1 MELARTIDSL
11 CASHVL
17 VFGSLPPHGRDL
29 DLLTQTGAEAH
40 SLKAKLSQEGFITRG
55 SSLARFTGPSIE
67 GVDVVEAAEWG
78 LPGDEQ
84 RALFDESL
92 PIDGLS
98 NLVRPSPPHSLL
110 ILARRFARAGTHLP
124 DKHRDRIAVALDDDP
139 DAWGKA
145 AKRASSWGAARSLAL
160 LRDAFERGTTP
171 TRRAQVDAV
180 AEEYA
185 SQGRSAA
192 HLHAIRRT
200 RKRRQGAIVALSGL
214 DGAGKTTQAEA
225 LRDALQKV
233 GFDAR
238 VEWTKIARNPS
249 LDLVAAP
256 VKFFLR
262 QPKRA
267 TGNTASP
274 AEAPTDAKRFR
285 ERSALVTHGWTL
297 VVALTNATAHRKA
310 TRHHLRHGRV
320 VICDRYVLDSAA
332 HMRYRY
338 GPQRRFRLQRM
349 LVRWLS
355 PKPLRQLLLKVP
367 PAVALERKAEQYD
380 LEQLSVLARLY
391 DDEREA
397 LGITAVDG
405 TEPPEQ
411 LNERLAQE
419 VWERLTE

>member
-11 CASHVL
+11 CASQVL

-40 SLKAKLSQEGFITRG
+40 SLKARLSEQGFTARG
-55 SSLARFTGPSIE
+55 SSLARFTNPSIE
-67 GVDVVEAAEWG
+67 GVDVVEAAGWG
-78 LPGDEQ
+78 LPSDEL
-84 RALFDESL
+84 RALFAESL
-92 PIDGLS
+92 PIDDLTR
-98 NLVRPSPPHSLL
+98 LVRPSPQHSLL
-110 ILARRFARAGTHLP
+110 ILARRFARSGASLP
-124 DKHRDRIAVALDDDP
+124 DKHRDRIAVAVQDDP
-139 DAWGKA
+139 DAWDKA
-145 AKRASSWGAARSLAL
+145 AKRAPSWGAKRSLAL
-160 LRDAFERGTTP
+160 LRDAFERGITP
-171 TRRAQVDAV
+171 TRRTQVEAV

-185 SQGRSAA
+185 VRGRSPA
-192 HLHAIRRT
+192 HLHAIRRLM
-200 RKRRQGAIVALSGL
+200 KRGRGAIVALSGL

-225 LRDALQKV
+225 LRDALEKV

-262 QPKRA
+262 RPQRA
-267 TGNTASP
+267 TGDTASP
-274 AEAPTDAKRFR
+274 ADTTPDAKRFR

-297 VVALTNATAHRKA
+297 VVAVTNATAHRKA
-310 TRHHLRHGRV
+310 TRHHVRHGRV

-338 GPQRRFRLQRM
+338 GPERRFRLQRT

-355 PKPLRQLLLKVP
+355 PRPLRQFLLKVP
-367 PAVALERKAEQYD
+367 PEVALERKAEQYD
-380 LEQLSVLARLY
+380 LQQLSLLAGLY

-411 LNERLAQE
+411 LNARIAQE
-419 VWERLTE
+419 VWDRLTE